1 MKNDMILTTKIMKFI
16 AGMALALSVTACAT
30 PQKVSR
36 NAVYEAPATAVQ
48 AEAIQA
54 EKETYQVTQLN
65 LTIPEE
71 LTVSEANVYKPRA
84 DIVWREDPLGDRK
97 QQIQKIMSEALTSG
111 VSKVTTGRQVTM
123 DVRLNQFHALSQKT
137 RYTVGGRHEIN
148 FDYILRD
155 ATTGLAIADAKNI
168 DTSFKAFGGSRAI
181 EAMSRGETQKVRI
194 TRHIENLIYSEMTGM
209 PEA

>member
-1 MKNDMILTTKIMKFI
+1 MRTDMVLSKRIIKFI

-36 NAVYEAPATAVQ
+36 NAVFEAPATA
-48 AEAIQA
+48 IQA
-54 EKETYQVTQLN
+54 ERETYQVTQLT

-71 LTVSEANVYKPRA
+71 LTVSEANVFKPRA

-97 QQIQKIMSEALTSG
+97 QQIQKIMSEALASG
-111 VSKVTTGRQVTM
+111 VAKVTTGRQVTM

-155 ATTGLAIADAKNI
+155 ATTGLAIADVKNI

-181 EAMSRGETQKVRI
+181 EAMARGETQKVRI